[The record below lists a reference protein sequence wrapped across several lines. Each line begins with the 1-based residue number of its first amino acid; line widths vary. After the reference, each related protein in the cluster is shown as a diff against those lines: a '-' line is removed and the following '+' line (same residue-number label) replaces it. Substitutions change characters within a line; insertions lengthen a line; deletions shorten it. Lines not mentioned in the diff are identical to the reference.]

1 METSFLP
8 DDVIVSK
15 TWTKTVWISEMNAL
29 SDLYAKNIQK
39 SKKFIAIES
48 MLIESKHGSYIHPWE
63 CLLYWFF
70 GSSAI
75 TGGRV

>member
-15 TWTKTVWISEMNAL
+15 TWTKAGWISEMNAL

-39 SKKFIAIES
+39 SKKFIA
-48 MLIESKHGSYIHPWE
+48 
-63 CLLYWFF
+63 
-70 GSSAI
+70 
-75 TGGRV
+75 